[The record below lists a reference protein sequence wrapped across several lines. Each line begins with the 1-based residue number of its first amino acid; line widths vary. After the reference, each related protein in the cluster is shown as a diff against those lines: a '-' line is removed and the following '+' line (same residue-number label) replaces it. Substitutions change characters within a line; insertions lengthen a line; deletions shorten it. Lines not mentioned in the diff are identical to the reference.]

1 MPSSGAA
8 WLSLARVVKRA
19 VKSYKRA
26 QPNFLV
32 GLFSNKIKFM
42 KMVKPIAVD
51 FRK

>member
-32 GLFSNKIKFM
+32 GLFYIIQILPTLVLLKLT
-42 KMVKPIAVD
+42 KM
-51 FRK
+51 

>member
-32 GLFSNKIKFM
+32 GLYHIIQILTTLVEPNLIKM
-42 KMVKPIAVD
+42 
-51 FRK
+51 

>member
-1 MPSSGAA
+1 MPTSGAA

-32 GLFSNKIKFM
+32 GLFPIIQILLDLVSPNLIK
-42 KMVKPIAVD
+42 K
-51 FRK
+51 